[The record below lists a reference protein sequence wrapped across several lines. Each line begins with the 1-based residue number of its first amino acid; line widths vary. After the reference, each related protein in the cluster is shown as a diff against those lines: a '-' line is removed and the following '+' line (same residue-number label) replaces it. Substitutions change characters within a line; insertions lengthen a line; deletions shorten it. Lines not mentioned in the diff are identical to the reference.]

1 MDEMEIT
8 DRIEN
13 PLLNRVELSFKWNH
27 HGAPTPS
34 RNEMLS
40 QLASI
45 EPGANRDLIVIKD
58 VVTRFGVATTTGVGL
73 VYESEEA
80 MSVEPDYIIKRHGGS
95 DESSDEGK
103 PAAAKEDVSGG
114 EE

>member
-1 MDEMEIT
+1 MEII

-13 PLLNRVELSFKWNH
+13 PLLSRVELTFKWNH
-27 HGAPTPS
+27 YGIATPS
-34 RNEMLS
+34 REEMLN

-58 VVTRFGVATTTGVGL
+58 VVTRFGVASTTGIGL
-73 VYESEEA
+73 VYESQEA
-80 MSVEPDYIIKRHGGS
+80 MSVEPEYVHNRLTGVKTPPKKD
-95 DESSDEGK
+95 K
-103 PAAAKEDVSGG
+103 PVVKEDVSGG